1 MTVVPGIAAGEGV
14 ARPRLSE
21 ATLAP
26 LPAGVQRPA
35 YAREAT
41 RIGVVHFGPG
51 AFHRAHQAAYLD
63 DLLAVD
69 PDWAVCAVSLRSPDV
84 RDALLPQDGLYA
96 LALLDAQPRLRVIG
110 AIRELLC
117 APRQR
122 RAVMSRL
129 VDPQV
134 RLVTLTITEKG
145 YCLSPDGVDA
155 AHPDI
160 ARDLAAPE
168 QPASAIGWLVA
179 GLRERRARGLAPYT
193 VLSCDNLAD
202 NGGRLR
208 RAVLDYARRIDRGL
222 AAWIQAQVA
231 FPCSMVDSITPAT
244 DEALRARVSAA
255 LGVDDAWP
263 VQRESYAQWVVED
276 DFCNGRPPLERV
288 GVVVATD
295 IAGYDRAKLRLL
307 NAPHSALAYLGA
319 LMRLDTVADAMCEP
333 ALASF
338 VERLMREDIAPT
350 LSLPAGL
357 DVGAYVDAILAR
369 FRNTAIRH
377 LLAQIA
383 WDGSQKIPVRVLGTI
398 GDALATGGRIDRLCL
413 VVAGWLHFAL
423 RQGRDGVAL
432 VDPMDAA
439 LGQAASLA
447 CGEPARDVEVFL
459 REVPVF
465 GTLARDPRF
474 VAGLREAYAALG
486 DGGPAAVARA
496 LTAAAGGAQP

>member
-1 MTVVPGIAAGEGV
+1 MTAAPGIAAGEGV

-21 ATLAP
+21 ETLVA
-26 LPAGVQRPA
+26 LPADVQRPA

-96 LALLDAQPRLRVIG
+96 LELLDAQPRLRVIG

-117 APRQR
+117 APQQR

-145 YCLSPDGVDA
+145 YCLSPEGVDA

-168 QPASAIGWLVA
+168 QPVSAIGWLVA

-244 DEALRARVSAA
+244 DAALRARVSAA
-255 LGVDDAWP
+255 LGVGDAWP
-263 VQRESYAQWVVED
+263 VQREPYAQWVVED

-307 NAPHSALAYLGA
+307 NAPHSALAYLGS
-319 LMRLDTVADAMCEP
+319 LMGFETVADAMRDA
-333 ALASF
+333 ALAGF
-338 VERLMREDIAPT
+338 VERLMREDIVPT
-350 LSLPAGL
+350 LALPDAL
-357 DVGAYVDAILAR
+357 DADAYIAAILER
-369 FRNTAIRH
+369 FRNPAIAHR
-377 LLAQIA
+377 LAQIA
-383 WDGSQKIPVRVLGTI
+383 SDGSQKVPVRLLGTI
-398 GDALATGGRIDRLCL
+398 ADALAAGRGIDCPCL
-413 VVAGWLHFAL
+413 VAAGWLRFVV
-423 RQGRDGVAL
+423 RQARADEAL
-432 VDPMDAA
+432 VDPMADALSI
-439 LGQAASLA
+439 LGRDATGDA
-447 CGEPARDVEVFL
+447 ARDVAAFLKLDAVFAPL
-459 REVPVF
+459 SS
-465 GTLARDPRF
+465 DPRF
-474 VAGLREAYAALG
+474 VAALTRGYAALG
-486 DGGPAAVARA
+486 EATRRDVRRA
-496 LTAAAGGAQP
+496 LCAVSGGRSD